1 MKGSPSPRMST
12 FILWMIHFHPL
23 DRLLSPFEPSTFIL
37 WTVHFPHKPL
47 NNGNRPLYEGPPT
60 FGGPWFNK
68 VFRIVFFGH
77 VKTENIFVRLRDTF
91 KVMIFLNFW
100 FRKMKIWL
108 VRSAFFYKNN
118 LFLLRKRFK
127 FKITDFG
134 NKMDVLLSNSRF
146 WKSHQIEAKTTFN
159 TESRQICNFLAH
171 FWVFH

>member
-1 MKGSPSPRMST
+1 MNAIKGRLRSFKAICGQSMKGSPSPRMST

-68 VFRIVFFGH
+68 VFRIVFFDH
-77 VKTENIFVRLRDTF
+77 VKTEKNFVRLREF
-91 KVMIFLNFW
+91 LKVMIFLNFW
-100 FRKMKIWL
+100 YQKLKIWL

-118 LFLLRKRFK
+118 LFC
-127 FKITDFG
+127 
-134 NKMDVLLSNSRF
+134 
-146 WKSHQIEAKTTFN
+146 WKSDLSLKLTIWGTKWTFYYRIQDFEN
-159 TESRQICNFLAH
+159 LNKLKLR
-171 FWVFH
+171 

>member
-1 MKGSPSPRMST
+1 MT
-12 FILWMIHFHPL
+12 HFHPL
-23 DRLLSPFEPSTFIL
+23 DRLLSPFEPFTFIL
-37 WTVHFPHKPL
+37 STVHFPRKPL
-47 NNGNRPLYEGPPT
+47 NNGNGPLYEGPPT

-100 FRKMKIWL
+100 SRKMKIWL
-108 VRSAFFYKNN
+108 VRSAFFYKNK

-134 NKMDVLLSNSRF
+134 NKMNVLFSNSRF

-159 TESRQICNFLAH
+159 TESRQICNF
-171 FWVFH
+171 